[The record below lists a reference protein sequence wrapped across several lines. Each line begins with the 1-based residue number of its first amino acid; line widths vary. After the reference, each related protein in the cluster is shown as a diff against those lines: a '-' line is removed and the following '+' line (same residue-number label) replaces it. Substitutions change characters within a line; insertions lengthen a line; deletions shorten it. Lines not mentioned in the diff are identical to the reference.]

1 MTPPLSPSSWKAAQT
16 AAERAI
22 PRLIAKGRL
31 VEAANLSRRAKQFA
45 ERAIKAQEAA

>member
-1 MTPPLSPSSWKAAQT
+1 MTPMLSKESWKAAQI

-31 VEAANLSRRAKQFA
+31 IEAANLARRAKQFA
-45 ERAIKAQEAA
+45 ERAAA